1 MKILVTGAGG
11 LVGSL
16 IVERAKADHDV
27 RGLARAELDVT
38 DPGAVQSAVREF
50 SPHVVLH
57 CAAHTDVDGAERNPE
72 RALEVNAEATEQV
85 AVAARELGASL
96 VYVSTDYVFDG
107 KGATPYRESDATEPL
122 SSYGI
127 SKLEGERRVAN
138 ACPEDFI
145 IVRTGWLY
153 GVGKGFVDWA
163 RARLVASKELPVI
176 DDQKGSPTYAGD
188 LADALLEL
196 ATGAHRGVF
205 HFVNQGEATWLDLGR
220 AVAEEL
226 GQSTALLKPIAG
238 ETLDRPAPRPA
249 YSALSVDHYEKTTGK
264 PVRPWRDALK
274 AYLLMADGPPSLG
287 ASAGQP

>member
-1 MKILVTGAGG
+1 VKILVTGAGG

-38 DPGAVQSAVREF
+38 DPGAVKSAVREF

-57 CAAHTDVDGAERNPE
+57 CAAHTDVDDAESNPE
-72 RALEVNAEATEQV
+72 RALEVNAEATEHV
-85 AVAARELGASL
+85 AVAARERGASL

-127 SKLEGERRVAN
+127 SKLEGERRVEN

-163 RARLVASKELPVI
+163 RARLVASEELPVV

-188 LADALLEL
+188 LADALLGL

-205 HFVNQGEATWLDLGR
+205 HFVNQGEATWLDLGC

-238 ETLDRPAPRPA
+238 ETLNRPAPRPA
-249 YSALSVDHYEKTTGK
+249 YSALSVGHYETTTGK
-264 PVRPWRDALK
+264 PVRSWRDALK
-274 AYLLMADGPPSLG
+274 AYLLMAEGGLRENE
-287 ASAGQP
+287 

>member
-1 MKILVTGAGG
+1 MTGAGG
-11 LVGSL
+11 LVGGL

-27 RGLARAELDVT
+27 RGLARAELDIT
-38 DPGAVQSAVREF
+38 DPSAVQSAVREF

-205 HFVNQGEATWLDLGR
+205 HFVNRGEATWLDLGR

-238 ETLDRPAPRPA
+238 ETLARPAPRPA

>member
-16 IVERAKADHDV
+16 VVERARADHDV
-27 RGLARAELDVT
+27 RGLVRAELDVT
-38 DPGAVQSAVREF
+38 DPGAARSAIREF

-57 CAAHTDVDGAERNPE
+57 CAAYTDVDGAERNPE

-85 AVAARELGASL
+85 AVAAQELGASL
-96 VYVSTDYVFDG
+96 VYLSTDYVFDG
-107 KGATPYRESDATEPL
+107 RGRTPYRENDITGPQ

-127 SKLEGERRVAN
+127 SKLEGEHRVEN
-138 ACPEDFI
+138 ACPEGFI

-153 GVGKGFVDWA
+153 GAGKGFVDWA
-163 RARLVASKELPVI
+163 RARLVASQELPVV

-196 ATGAHRGVF
+196 ATGAHRGLF

-226 GQSTALLKPIAG
+226 GQTTTLLKPIAG
-238 ETLDRPAPRPA
+238 ETLGRPAPRPA
-249 YSALSVDHYEKTTGK
+249 YSALSVGHYEKTTGK
-264 PVRPWRDALK
+264 RVRPWREALK
-274 AYLLMADGPPSLG
+274 AYLLMAEG
-287 ASAGQP
+287 

>member
-16 IVERAKADHDV
+16 VVERAEADHDI
-27 RGLARAELDVT
+27 RGLVRAELNVT
-38 DPGAVQSAVREF
+38 DPGAVRSAVREF

-57 CAAHTDVDGAERNPE
+57 CAAYTDVDGAERNPE
-72 RALEVNAEATEQV
+72 RALEVNADATEQV
-85 AVAARELGASL
+85 AVAAKELGASL

-127 SKLEGERRVAN
+127 SKLEGERRVEN
-138 ACPEDFI
+138 ACPEGFI

-153 GVGKGFVDWA
+153 GAGKGFVDWA
-163 RARLVASKELPVI
+163 RARLVASQQLPVV

-220 AVAEEL
+220 AVAQEL
-226 GQSTALLKPIAG
+226 GHDPAKLKPIRG
-238 ETLDRPAPRPA
+238 ETLRRPAPRPA
-249 YSALSVDHYEKTTGK
+249 YSALSVSHYEKMTAK
-264 PVRPWRDALK
+264 RVRPWREALK
-274 AYLLMADGPPSLG
+274 AYLRMADGRRPM
-287 ASAGQP
+287 AD